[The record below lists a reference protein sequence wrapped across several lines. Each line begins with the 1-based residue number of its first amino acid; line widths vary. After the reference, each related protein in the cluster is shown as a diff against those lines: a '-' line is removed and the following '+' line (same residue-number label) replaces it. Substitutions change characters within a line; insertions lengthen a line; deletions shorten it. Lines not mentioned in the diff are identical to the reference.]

1 MSDTPFPFA
10 VREIS
15 RADPGASA
23 LFQRAFGAPPP
34 DFPRHFIATLAADGA
49 ERVVAYIHYTEFDAG
64 VYLCGGLCVDSRA
77 YRALDAPRRGEIARR
92 GSLSRWFIDQSIAAL
107 GQIRA
112 VFAYTGDVRSRRDAF
127 ALGYEPTESKFLLVQ
142 WHAEPLATR
151 PSLVARVAAH
161 GPF

>member
-1 MSDTPFPFA
+1 MSDTLFPFA

-15 RADPGASA
+15 RADAGASA

-64 VYLCGGLCVDSRA
+64 VHLCGGLCVDTRV
-77 YRALDAPRRGEIARR
+77 YRELDASTRGELARR
-92 GSLSRWFIDQSIAAL
+92 GSLARWFIDESIAAL
-107 GQIRA
+107 GHNRA
-112 VFAYTGDVRSRRDAF
+112 VFAYTGDARSRRDAF
-127 ALGYEPTESKFLLVQ
+127 ALGFEPTESKYLLVQ
-142 WHAEPLATR
+142 WHGEPLATR
-151 PSLVARVAAH
+151 ASLVARIAAH